1 MPHSLIIG
9 PLEPSEPTTN
19 PIGFTK
25 VGLREFDESIINLAN
40 SNN

>member
-25 VGLREFDESIINLAN
+25 DALKEFDEYIINLAN
-40 SNN
+40 SND